1 MRAGLLLV
9 ALALAGCGPPG
20 ASPAAV
26 PATSPGPVAAAL
38 PSGSGA
44 AAGDSVTLV
53 ETAPVETTLDHPAIP
68 DAFQVWPAM
77 IDAAR
82 QSLDI
87 AEFYVSDA
95 PRSRLGPVLEAIE
108 RAADRGVHV
117 RLLVEQAF
125 YGKYPE
131 SVDRLAHHAG
141 VEVRHFDLHA
151 TMGGILHAKYFVVDR
166 REAYVGSQNFDY
178 RSLEHIQ
185 EMGVRV
191 SSPSLAAQL
200 DDLFA
205 ADWDVAG
212 GAPTSRYAAA
222 WHGPL
227 GVHAAGG
234 LDVKL
239 GASPHGWLPDE
250 AFWDLPELLRWID
263 GAARG
268 IDVQLLT
275 YKPAMRDGSPFH
287 ELDDALRRA
296 AGRGVRVRLLVS
308 HWGAKDE
315 GLARL
320 ARELR
325 APSEVR
331 ILTIP
336 PWSGGDIPFARVAHA
351 KYAVVDGARAWVG
364 TSNWE
369 GDYFLRSRNVSVFVE
384 GAPFAAQV
392 QGVFDDGWNSR
403 YAAPLQPASSPPP
416 PASPPPP
423 PPASPPPPPPGG

>member
-1 MRAGLLLV
+1 MRAARLVAYLLL
-9 ALALAGCGPPG
+9 G
-20 ASPAAV
+20 ASASCAPAPSPSTMPAVATEGASSAQVSTNPAAT
-26 PATSPGPVAAAL
+26 A
-38 PSGSGA
+38 GA
-44 AAGDSVTLV
+44 DSVTLV
-53 ETAPVETTLDHPAIP
+53 ETAPVETTLDHPSIP
-68 DAFQVWPAM
+68 EAADVWPAM

-95 PRSRLGPVLEAIE
+95 PNSRLTPVLAAVE

-141 VEVRHFDLHA
+141 IEVRHFDLHA

-185 EMGVRV
+185 EMGVRLA
-191 SSPSLAAQL
+191 SPSLAAQL
-200 DDLFA
+200 DELFA

-212 GAPTSRYAAA
+212 GAATTRYAGA
-222 WHGPL
+222 WHGPVS
-227 GVHAAGG
+227 VHAAGG
-234 LDVKL
+234 IDVKL
-239 GASPHGWLPDE
+239 GASPRGWLPD
-250 AFWDLPELLRWID
+250 AGFWDMPELLRWID
-263 GAARG
+263 AAARSV
-268 IDVQLLT
+268 DVQVLT
-275 YKPAMRDGSPFH
+275 YKPAMRDRSPFRD
-287 ELDDALRRA
+287 LDDALRRA

-315 GLARL
+315 GLAALGRD
-320 ARELR
+320 LR

-351 KYAVVDGARAWVG
+351 KFAVVDGTRAWVG

-369 GDYFLRSRNVSVFVE
+369 GDYFLKSRNVSVFVE
-384 GAPFAAQV
+384 GAPFAGTLQD
-392 QGVFDDGWNSR
+392 VFDGDWGSR
-403 YAAPLQPASSPPP
+403 YAAPLPLR
-416 PASPPPP
+416 
-423 PPASPPPPPPGG
+423 